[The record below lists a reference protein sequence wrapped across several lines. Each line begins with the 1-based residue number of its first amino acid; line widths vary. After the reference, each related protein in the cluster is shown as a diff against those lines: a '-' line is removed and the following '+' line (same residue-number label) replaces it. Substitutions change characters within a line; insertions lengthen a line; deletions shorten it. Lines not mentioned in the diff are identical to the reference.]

1 MNNNEFVNN
10 FYAILS
16 PVDLYEGEIK
26 PLRVLFDERLSKYK
40 ISQRQAELILGVNTR
55 ALDSILDN
63 ESSRVDSIYVIKIC
77 QFLGIDEKVFY
88 KQYVKEL
95 SKDLIAEVEATRKR
109 TFIAAN
115 FDLANL
121 KKAKFINSIS
131 DFDAIESRVKEFF
144 GLNTIYDYSNKGYIP
159 AFSKTKRSVANL
171 MREFWVRSAYTQF
184 EIYNNPNTYSE
195 QELINLLP
203 KIRPYTRNVELGLKT
218 VVQALYHIGITVIYQ
233 PSLPTTQ
240 VRGATFIINEKPCI
254 AITDLNKNY
263 ATIWFALLHE
273 LHHVLADYDAIK
285 RQVFHMTGELEFNFA
300 LVHEPE
306 ADMFARRYLLSEE
319 KTKYIAPHIENSY
332 IVNRFS
338 EESQIH
344 PCIIYSFYRYDMG
357 KQNKGNYWA
366 RFQEFF
372 PPVEPALKQIG
383 DALLFEE
390 STAIRS
396 AQEYINKLH
405 NV

>member
-1 MNNNEFVNN
+1 MESNDFLDN
-10 FYAILS
+10 FIKLLS
-16 PVDLYEGEIK
+16 PVDPYEGELN
-26 PLRVLFDERLSKYK
+26 PLRQLFEERLMKYK
-40 ISQRQAELILGVNTR
+40 ISQRQSELILGINTR
-55 ALDSILDN
+55 ALESILDN
-63 ESSRVDSIYVIKIC
+63 SASRVDSINVIKLC

-88 KQYVKEL
+88 KLYIKEL
-95 SKDLIAEVEATRKR
+95 PKDLVREIETTRKR
-109 TFIAAN
+109 TFIASN
-115 FDLANL
+115 FDLPNL

-131 DFDAIESRVKEFF
+131 DFDAIELRINEFF
-144 GLNTIYDYSNKGYIP
+144 GLRSIYDYSDKGYIP
-159 AFSKTKRSVANL
+159 AFSRTKKSVANL

-184 EIYNNPNTYSE
+184 ETYNNPNPYSE

-203 KIRPYTRNVELGLKT
+203 KIKPYTRNVELGLKT
-218 VVQALYHIGITVIYQ
+218 VVQALYHIGVTVIYQ

-273 LHHVLADYDAIK
+273 LHHVLADFDAIQ

-300 LVHEPE
+300 LVHESE
-306 ADMFARRYLLSEE
+306 ADDFARRYLFSEE
-319 KTKYIAPHIENSY
+319 KTKYIIPHIENQY
-332 IVNRFS
+332 IVTRFA

-344 PCIIYSFYRYDMG
+344 PCIVYSFYRYDMG

-372 PPVEPALKQIG
+372 PPVEGALKQIG
-383 DALLFEE
+383 DSLLFEE
-390 STAIRS
+390 STAMRS
-396 AQEYINKLH
+396 AKEYINKLY